1 MKTKFFLP
9 FLCLLFFASVVVGQN
24 GVEFQSGTW
33 AKILEAAK
41 TQKRLIFV
49 DAYTTWCGPCKMMD
63 RNTYTDAG
71 VGLYFNENFINYKF
85 DMERGEGPEFARKY
99 EVSAY
104 PALLFINHEGM
115 EIHREMGYKSPLEM
129 IRAGQIANDPQKNG
143 ALLELEFEEGNQDP
157 ERMREYA
164 FLLKNSQKDY
174 RKAASRYFES
184 VDDKDLDEPLV
195 WEAINEFTFNL
206 NSREFQYLVKRK
218 KRFARK
224 FGEDKVNEKILDVL
238 KKQAVVSALTRNE
251 GPFLQ
256 ALSIADDAFKDK
268 GKNSDRLRMTYAVG
282 TKDWDTYAQQA
293 MRYFDLYSVKDPQE
307 LLRAAEH
314 FYQQVDEIPFLETA
328 TDWALQAHRNTPS
341 FQSKFLQAGLL
352 FRSNKLS
359 EALNTAY
366 QSKNMAEA
374 STNPDIAAEYIAMA
388 DQLIEEIQHAE
399 KWGVK

>member
-1 MKTKFFLP
+1 MKTKYFLP
-9 FLCLLFFASVVVGQN
+9 LLCLLFLVPPLKGQN
-24 GVEFQSGTW
+24 GVEFLSGTW
-33 AKILEAAK
+33 AEILEAAK

-71 VGLYFNENFINYKF
+71 VGLFFNENFISYKL
-85 DMERGEGPEFARKY
+85 DMEKGEGLEFARKY
-99 EVSAY
+99 EINAY

-174 RKAASRYFES
+174 REAASRYFET
-184 VDDKDLDEPLV
+184 VEDKDLDEPKA
-195 WEAINEFTFNL
+195 WEAIREFTFGL
-206 NSREFQYLVKRK
+206 NSREFQFLIKRK
-218 KRFARK
+218 KRFERK
-224 FGEDKVNEKILDVL
+224 FGDKEVEEKILDVL

-293 MRYFDLYSVKDPQE
+293 MRYFDFYSVKDPEE
-307 LLRAAEH
+307 LLRAAGH
-314 FYQQVDEIPFLETA
+314 FYQQINDISFLETA
-328 TDWALQAHRNTPS
+328 TDWAIQAHQNTPS

-352 FRSNKLS
+352 FRTNKLS

-366 QSKNMAEA
+366 QSKNLAEA
-374 STNPDIAAEYIAMA
+374 GKNPDIAAEYIAMA

-399 KWGVK
+399 K